1 MSPSLNLFDSS
12 VHKQQ
17 EKKQKKQPKTV
28 QAPQP
33 RKHRRTNN
41 KNQQCKLSFKKII
54 KLEKTTGRH
63 QNINALHIKCLNNGR
78 SAGKRGNERENPAET
93 TTQNHS
99 KKSNKKAHV
108 LNSTKLVKKTINTGE
123 KNTTQI
129 HNIFWRFAAGASS

>member
-1 MSPSLNLFDSS
+1 MKPSTTKERVTKLKPIRLQRTQTARKKAEKTTENSPSTTT
-12 VHKQQ
+12 K
-17 EKKQKKQPKTV
+17 
-28 QAPQP
+28 
-33 RKHRRTNN
+33 KHRRTNN

-99 KKSNKKAHV
+99 KKEQQKTHV
-108 LNSTKLVKKTINTGE
+108 LNSIKLVKKNNKHREKEHNTD
-123 KNTTQI
+123 
-129 HNIFWRFAAGASS
+129 S